1 MKRERKPNLFL
12 IGHKKC
18 GTTALYNFL
27 IQHPKI
33 FTPELKEPD
42 FFAKEF
48 IYERFK
54 DKRLINK
61 FAPSLAAYLK
71 QYSKAKDE
79 VYLLDAT
86 PRYIFSKKAAKRI
99 KDFNPDAK
107 IIAIFREPIAFLRS
121 LHSDLIFGFY
131 EDEKDLLKAT
141 NLEEQRKKE
150 GKFSFLYYS
159 EWLKYSEQLKRYL
172 ACFPK
177 EQIKIVIY
185 EKLKDDN
192 KKMVEEI
199 FEFLDIPK
207 NVKINFGVHNPRKE
221 WRFPAIKRFGETP
234 IIWANAK
241 RLLPKPIFRVVNR
254 IYLMLIKK
262 KSKRVDL
269 PKKTTKVLKERYYS
283 GVVSFEELLKKEGF
297 IEEDYDL
304 VGKWGY
310 KDIS

>member
-1 MKRERKPNLFL
+1 MRKPNLFL

-61 FAPSLAAYLK
+61 FAPTYEAYLK
-71 QYSKAKDE
+71 QYSKAKDQT
-79 VYLLDAT
+79 YLIDAT
-86 PRYIFSKKAAKRI
+86 PRYIFSKEAAKRI
-99 KDFNPDAK
+99 KEFNPDAK
-107 IIAIFREPIAFLRS
+107 IIAIFREPITFLRS

-131 EDEKDLLKAT
+131 EEEKDLLKAT
-141 NLEEQRKKE
+141 NLEKQRKKE

-172 ACFPK
+172 ACFPRN
-177 EQIKIVIY
+177 QIKIVIY
-185 EKLKDDN
+185 EKLKEDN
-192 KKMVEEI
+192 KKMVDEI
-199 FEFLDIPK
+199 FDFLEISKD
-207 NVKINFGVHNPRKE
+207 VKINFGIHNPRKE

-241 RLLPKPIFRVVNR
+241 RLLPKPVFKVING
-254 IYLMLIKK
+254 IYLLLIKK
-262 KSKRVDL
+262 KSKRVNL
-269 PKKTTKVLKERYYS
+269 PEKTTKILKKRYLKGVLEFEKLLKE
-283 GVVSFEELLKKEGF
+283 EGF
-297 IEEDYDL
+297 VDKDFDL
-304 VGKWGY
+304 VKKWGY
-310 KDIS
+310 HNVS